1 MTAPLFKVAVRDS
14 TGESHVFKLQHEDI
28 QTHEQALALVNQE
41 VKDPKVVLIGLP
53 AIKRVLE
60 EQVA

>member
-1 MTAPLFKVAVRDS
+1 MTTPLFKVAVRDS

-53 AIKRVLE
+53 QPDALLEVIK
-60 EQVA
+60 